1 MSVQGSLALLD
12 EVISAIQSMCLAQYG
27 RENSVVEF
35 CKKMCMSIKDNPHE
49 VEINCGKLRDIWY
62 YLDEELMSLEP
73 ENPSHAVSRSQWPG
87 HHSHVDNRSY
97 TGDETEE
104 STGRDVQYS

>member
-1 MSVQGSLALLD
+1 MSVQGSLDMLD
-12 EVISAIQSMCLAQYG
+12 EVIEAIQCMSYVRYG
-27 RENSVVEF
+27 RSNSVVEY
-35 CKKMCMSIKDNPHE
+35 CRKLCMSIKDNPHE

-87 HHSHVDNRSY
+87 HHPVDNRSY